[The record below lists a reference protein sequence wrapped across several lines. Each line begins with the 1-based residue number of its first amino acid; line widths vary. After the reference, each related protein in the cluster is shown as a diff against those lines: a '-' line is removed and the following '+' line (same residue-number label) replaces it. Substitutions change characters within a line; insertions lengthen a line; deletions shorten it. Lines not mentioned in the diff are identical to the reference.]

1 MRRSRPWEC
10 RGHRG
15 AVGSQSRTACHRPGR
30 PGCSSRGTVGSRR
43 RWGGAWRRGGG
54 VVVGLG
60 GSMLPSPSWSRGPGR
75 GRAAS
80 RGRRAGLGTASHSP
94 RPESARSLA
103 MLGSLEGLVR
113 SWCARQLADWC
124 SDPRFAFWAVI
135 RSDGRAIKDTDPPGK
150 RSRMMPRVRVQR
162 RKKQNRNDAGGVG
175 KVGEIRRRV
184 RIGTR
189 RRW

>member
-1 MRRSRPWEC
+1 MRRSHPWGC

-30 PGCSSRGTVGSRR
+30 LGCSSRGTVGSRR
-43 RWGGAWRRGGG
+43 RWGGAWRRGG

-60 GSMLPSPSWSRGPGR
+60 GSMLPSPSWSRGPR
-75 GRAAS
+75 RERAAS

-103 MLGSLEGLVR
+103 MLGRGARPKLVR
-113 SWCARQLADWC
+113 KAADWC

-135 RSDGRAIKDTDPPGK
+135 RSDGRAIKETDPPPPEK
-150 RSRMMPRVRVQR
+150 DHVRCHGCECR
-162 RKKQNRNDAGGVG
+162 GREKK
-175 KVGEIRRRV
+175 K
-184 RIGTR
+184 TR
-189 RRW
+189 QE